1 MNQIGCHKSVGGVVQ
16 NVQCWGPLPFIK
28 SNECKR
34 ESFQVCVWWQLL
46 AGRPSLMRR
55 ILGFSLQALIT
66 VPVMLRVILT
76 GIKLAFLH
84 R

>member
-34 ESFQVCVWWQLL
+34 KFPIQVCVCVCGDNCSQGDR
-46 AGRPSLMRR
+46 ASCG
-55 ILGFSLQALIT
+55 GY
-66 VPVMLRVILT
+66 
-76 GIKLAFLH
+76 
-84 R
+84 